1 MCVCVGGDDSGGD
14 GGGVDLP
21 ATPQHTDFIPQGLI
35 LHSTCCR
42 RACGNTTDSPTSVSL
57 FCSS

>member
-1 MCVCVGGDDSGGD
+1 MGASIVISQSISQPRCVCVCVGGDDSGGD

-35 LHSTCCR
+35 
-42 RACGNTTDSPTSVSL
+42 
-57 FCSS
+57 